1 MGLNLPLF
9 IATGVPI
16 WEDDNDYS
24 SYKSKPK
31 KDSQP
36 EHEPSF
42 SSMPMNPVVGQR
54 WFSISSGKYYTFN
67 GEAWILTSPPAVIYS
82 NKEPYE
88 PKDGDLWI
96 C

>member
-1 MGLNLPLF
+1 MGINIPLF
-9 IATGVPI
+9 LALGIPFL
-16 WEDDNDYS
+16 ENDYEKD
-24 SYKSKPK
+24 SYYSKPK
-31 KDSQP
+31 KV
-36 EHEPSF
+36 EKEEPKF
-42 SSMPMNPVVGQR
+42 SSMPMNPVIGQR
-54 WFSISSGKYYTFN
+54 WFSGSSGKYYTFN